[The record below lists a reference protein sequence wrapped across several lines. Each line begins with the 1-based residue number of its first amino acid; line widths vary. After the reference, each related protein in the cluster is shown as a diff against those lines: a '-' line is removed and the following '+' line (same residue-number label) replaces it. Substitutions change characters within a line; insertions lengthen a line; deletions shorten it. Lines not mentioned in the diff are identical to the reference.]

1 MRVAG
6 RATQRAG
13 EHRRDLL
20 GTADADAVLHER
32 FEEVAGAA
40 GVVEHGVARIHR
52 SWPDRRPVAK
62 SSDSGREVPEPVEA
76 PYDEGGSLI
85 TRGHRPCHFAL
96 RKSVP
101 ATRRDQ
107 ADPRPITNLEERRS
121 VLASHG
127 LRRSATVS
135 ACLFVK
141 RNPERQ

>member
-6 RATQRAG
+6 RATQRAV

-52 SWPDRRPVAK
+52 SWPDRRPARTK

-76 PYDEGGSLI
+76 PYDEGGSLL

-96 RKSVP
+96 PKSVP
-101 ATRRDQ
+101 ATKEETK
-107 ADPRPITNLEERRS
+107 PIRHRLQTLKS
-121 VLASHG
+121 GVQ
-127 LRRSATVS
+127 
-135 ACLFVK
+135 C
-141 RNPERQ
+141 